1 LLIFSKFLNL
11 EKYSELFFIYK
22 KGLLANINPGLLET
36 ITKYFIS
43 VIMLLLDIDI
53 PITIIEMK
61 IQKTISK
68 TYLFKVLEFIPLE
81 KEDLKAILVAT
92 T

>member
-1 LLIFSKFLNL
+1 
-11 EKYSELFFIYK
+11 
-22 KGLLANINPGLLET
+22 
-36 ITKYFIS
+36 
-43 VIMLLLDIDI
+43 MLLLDIDI

>member
-1 LLIFSKFLNL
+1 M
-11 EKYSELFFIYK
+11 
-22 KGLLANINPGLLET
+22 LANIKPGLLEI
-36 ITKYFIS
+36 ITRDFIS
-43 VIMLLLDIDI
+43 AIMLLLDIDI
-53 PITIIEMK
+53 PITMSERRM
-61 IQKTISK
+61 QKTISK

>member
-1 LLIFSKFLNL
+1 
-11 EKYSELFFIYK
+11 
-22 KGLLANINPGLLET
+22 
-36 ITKYFIS
+36 
-43 VIMLLLDIDI
+43 MLLLDIDI
-53 PITIIEMK
+53 PITMSERRM
-61 IQKTISK
+61 QKTISK